1 MKQIV
6 ILVIAFVLLIPLTAF
21 AQESLNC
28 PKGAYHGLDNA
39 GNDACRDIETNKIV
53 KTLTESTTSSSNT
66 SSEENPLSILFKFIE
81 NLFSGFT
88 SDPIK
93 KSIDTI
99 EKSVSIIENSV
110 ETITDSVPV
119 NLESL
124 SGNTEG
130 GLEDCSKYKNEVKHS
145 SDVDKIFAAVQKTD
159 ACEQRNKQ
167 ISIKQGTTTT
177 QSGNYPTKTLKMDL
191 KPSGGA
197 TADFTINTVRVSDGG
212 NYKIINI
219 NMLMTMHIEL
229 NDTVFFSPTAMWV
242 LKSPDGE
249 IYPEQCHGRQF
260 DGQFISGKDNPNRSW
275 DMCFHVEKE
284 LIKFD
289 LLKSMSNMGTITL
302 D

>member
-119 NLESL
+119 NLEYL
-124 SGNTEG
+124 SE
-130 GLEDCSKYKNEVKHS
+130 
-145 SDVDKIFAAVQKTD
+145 KT
-159 ACEQRNKQ
+159 
-167 ISIKQGTTTT
+167 
-177 QSGNYPTKTLKMDL
+177 
-191 KPSGGA
+191 
-197 TADFTINTVRVSDGG
+197 
-212 NYKIINI
+212 
-219 NMLMTMHIEL
+219 
-229 NDTVFFSPTAMWV
+229 
-242 LKSPDGE
+242 
-249 IYPEQCHGRQF
+249 
-260 DGQFISGKDNPNRSW
+260 
-275 DMCFHVEKE
+275 
-284 LIKFD
+284 
-289 LLKSMSNMGTITL
+289 
-302 D
+302 